1 MSQSQSHTK
10 EYLFQ
15 IPTQVGYRPEP
26 IIFKRPQNTLKTI
39 HRDNKKVQALS
50 LPNLTNFNMRS
61 IFSKI
66 FNLAQDAIE
75 RESDAIFLTEVWQK
89 IENKKHQ
96 FKIEQMLEMKGI
108 KYISTPRPGA
118 KRGGGAAIAVRL
130 DRFSI
135 SKLNI
140 AIPHSIEIVWGL
152 LRPKVTTGK
161 ISTIIVS
168 SFYCPPRSR
177 KKSILIDHMTETL
190 QSLLKIHKNAGV
202 IISGDRN
209 DLEISSLLSI
219 DPSLRQIVQNPTRGS
234 KILDIFLTN
243 LGSYYNIPT
252 IIPPIAPDN
261 PAYGAPSDHRGV
273 EVTPV
278 SGGQH
283 QSIMSTRVKKYI
295 RPLPESLLPRFETK
309 LSEHVFDLSQCPSV
323 HAMVDVFQSDLN
335 RILCETFP
343 QKQIIISPHDVPW
356 FTEKLRQLKR
366 RRQRHYVR
374 HGKDDRYKEIYQ
386 QFEDMFRTEMNKY
399 KQRIENEVLDGK
411 RGSTY
416 PTIKKMGIRPFD
428 NPGPEFELPRHSEL
442 GFNSQQSAEIIAEH
456 FATISQ
462 EYKPLNAQELPQNIQ
477 FLLNNCDIQS
487 APTLSVREVLQR
499 IKKAKK
505 PNSVVPGDLPRKLV
519 QSFAPLLAYPVA
531 TIFNS
536 ITKTAQFPT
545 KWKVEHQIAIPKLN
559 PPENEDDLRNLAK
572 TNFFSKVYESF
583 IAQWLLPI
591 IKPYLD
597 PDQCGLRGFSITHY
611 LIKLLHFIQSTLDT
625 KKPQAVLAA
634 CIDLSKAFNRIDHS
648 LLIQD
653 LYDMHTPGWLL
664 KIIISYLSDRSMFMT
679 YNNSKS
685 SLKKLP
691 GGGPQGAYL
700 GGLIFIIKY
709 NGALLRPPV
718 DRPYN
723 LPISKSKSQKVKFV
737 DDGTVAVSVDL
748 RESLIPDPEV
758 RTKPLKYHERTGHVL
773 PAENNLLQHYIRDT
787 ENFIA
792 ENKLQLNK
800 KKTKIMSFTKS
811 RKLDFPPEVKF
822 SDGTKIEC
830 ITHTKLVGVVVSEDL
845 RWYKNTEYICQKAR
859 KKLWILRRLAALGF
873 NKNTLYDV
881 YTKEVRSI
889 LELAVPVWHSGLTL
903 KQSQDIE
910 RIQKIAFRIILGSD
924 YLSYQ
929 LACLQMSAQTL
940 QSRRLK
946 LCLKFSM
953 KNLKSENCL
962 FEKIDR
968 NVKTRKQ
975 DLVKEFKTNTTRY
988 QNSSLPFLARL
999 INSEHKKKK

>member
-1 MSQSQSHTK
+1 M
-10 EYLFQ
+10 
-15 IPTQVGYRPEP
+15 
-26 IIFKRPQNTLKTI
+26 
-39 HRDNKKVQALS
+39 
-50 LPNLTNFNMRS
+50 
-61 IFSKI
+61 
-66 FNLAQDAIE
+66 
-75 RESDAIFLTEVWQK
+75 
-89 IENKKHQ
+89 
-96 FKIEQMLEMKGI
+96 
-108 KYISTPRPGA
+108 
-118 KRGGGAAIAVRL
+118 
-130 DRFSI
+130 
-135 SKLNI
+135 
-140 AIPHSIEIVWGL
+140 
-152 LRPKVTTGK
+152 
-161 ISTIIVS
+161 
-168 SFYCPPRSR
+168 
-177 KKSILIDHMTETL
+177 
-190 QSLLKIHKNAGV
+190 
-202 IISGDRN
+202 
-209 DLEISSLLSI
+209 
-219 DPSLRQIVQNPTRGS
+219 
-234 KILDIFLTN
+234 
-243 LGSYYNIPT
+243 
-252 IIPPIAPDN
+252 
-261 PAYGAPSDHRGV
+261 
-273 EVTPV
+273 
-278 SGGQH
+278 
-283 QSIMSTRVKKYI
+283 
-295 RPLPESLLPRFETK
+295 
-309 LSEHVFDLSQCPSV
+309 
-323 HAMVDVFQSDLN
+323 
-335 RILCETFP
+335 
-343 QKQIIISPHDVPW
+343 
-356 FTEKLRQLKR
+356 
-366 RRQRHYVR
+366 
-374 HGKDDRYKEIYQ
+374 
-386 QFEDMFRTEMNKY
+386 
-399 KQRIENEVLDGK
+399 
-411 RGSTY
+411 
-416 PTIKKMGIRPFD
+416 
-428 NPGPEFELPRHSEL
+428 
-442 GFNSQQSAEIIAEH
+442 
-456 FATISQ
+456 
-462 EYKPLNAQELPQNIQ
+462 
-477 FLLNNCDIQS
+477 
-487 APTLSVREVLQR
+487 
-499 IKKAKK
+499 
-505 PNSVVPGDLPRKLV
+505 
-519 QSFAPLLAYPVA
+519 
-531 TIFNS
+531 
-536 ITKTAQFPT
+536 
-545 KWKVEHQIAIPKLN
+545 
-559 PPENEDDLRNLAK
+559 
-572 TNFFSKVYESF
+572 
-583 IAQWLLPI
+583 
-591 IKPYLD
+591 D

-873 NKNTLYDV
+873 NKNTLFDV

-924 YLSYQ
+924 YQSYQ
-929 LACLQMSAQTL
+929 LACLQLSAQTL